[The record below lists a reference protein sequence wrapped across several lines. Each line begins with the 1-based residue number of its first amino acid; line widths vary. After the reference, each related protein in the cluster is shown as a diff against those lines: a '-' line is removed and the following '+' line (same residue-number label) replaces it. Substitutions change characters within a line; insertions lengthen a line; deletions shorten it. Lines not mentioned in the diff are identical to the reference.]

1 MTKKQQTYYFK
12 HNVFGVN
19 NDGSPNKKLVDDY
32 KSEILVKK
40 DSKIK
45 SLKDLKGKKIALQ
58 DVTSTAGYTF
68 PLATLKKETGINAT
82 KDMKI
87 VNVKGHD
94 QAVISLLNGDVDA
107 AAVFQDARTIVKK
120 TNQTCSKILKF

>member
-1 MTKKQQTYYFK
+1 
-12 HNVFGVN
+12 
-19 NDGSPNKKLVDDY
+19 
-32 KSEILVKK
+32 
-40 DSKIK
+40 
-45 SLKDLKGKKIALQ
+45 
-58 DVTSTAGYTF
+58 
-68 PLATLKKETGINAT
+68 
-82 KDMKI
+82 MKI

>member
-1 MTKKQQTYYFK
+1 MQR
-12 HNVFGVN
+12 
-19 NDGSPNKKLVDDY
+19 
-32 KSEILVKK
+32 
-40 DSKIK
+40 
-45 SLKDLKGKKIALQ
+45 
-58 DVTSTAGYTF
+58 
-68 PLATLKKETGINAT
+68 

-120 TNQTCSKILKF
+120 DQPNVFKDTKIIKLTEPIPNDTISVRPDMDKAFQDKLKKHLKILQKQKKVIKSSVKYTLMKDTQIKIQTLIL